1 MKIGYAEIQDTYA
14 EAWEL
19 EVVRL
24 VLTAMTGEI
33 ALEGAQHF
41 TGAAGSS
48 ELGSRINAGIERE
61 AYTSETPDGRPGV
74 FIQLTMPPNMRD
86 TMLEELELRVAL
98 ATLVPSIAVFDA
110 AVVDT
115 SETIDMYG
123 LTKERWKG
131 YEEEREI
138 GGRTCCVVHTMPG
151 EFVFE
156 KVFNLSTT
164 GSDGH
169 LVCYAESLSASIAGV
184 MAAKSAIAAID
195 GVSPM
200 GYGLEQVFREHDFV
214 PALKDQIEDSKVPE
228 GANSILNLLMFCS
241 DTSLMKK
248 AIPLA
253 YRAAAQVPGVFLLGA
268 MNFGGE
274 FGKYEY
280 HLYELLE
287 A

>member
-1 MKIGYAEIQDTYA
+1 MKINNVAIQDTFA

-24 VLTAMTGEI
+24 VLTAMTSEI

-61 AYTSETPDGRPGV
+61 ACTFETPDGRPGY
-74 FIQLTMPPNMRD
+74 FIQLTMPPKDREI
-86 TMLEELELRVAL
+86 MLEELELRVAL
-98 ATLVPSIAVFDA
+98 ATLIPSIAVFDA
-110 AVVDT
+110 AIVDT
-115 SETIDMYG
+115 SETIDMFAM
-123 LTKERWKG
+123 TEERWKG
-131 YEEEREI
+131 YAEEREI
-138 GGRTCCVVHTMPG
+138 GGRVCAVVQTMPG

-156 KVFNLSTT
+156 KKFNLSTT

-169 LVCYAESLSASIAGV
+169 LVCYADSLSASIAGV
-184 MAAKSAIAAID
+184 MAANSAIAAID

-200 GYGLEQVFREHDFV
+200 GYGLEQVFRELDFI
-214 PALKDQIEDSKVPE
+214 PALKDRIDDSKVPE

-253 YRAAAQVPGVFLLGA
+253 FRAAAQVPGVMLLGA